1 MQNEEDFDNYLI
13 ATIKLPIKVGID
25 GNLYTLNDYVNI
37 TIENMM
43 DTPIKSADS
52 IHDKVVEYITKHPE
66 YFKRRK
72 PSFREIIAQEFDPQ
86 EFDPQEFDTQ
96 EFDPQEFDTQEFDPQ
111 EFDPQ
116 EVDVKEVDVKEV
128 DVKEFDVKEF
138 DVKEFDVKEFDV
150 KEFDTKTNENQTLL
164 HSFPYFNRRKKPLNI
179 TFRAK
184 GKSRSFTKKNYF

>member
-1 MQNEEDFDNYLI
+1 MQDEEDFDNYLI

-43 DTPIKSADS
+43 ETPIKSADS
-52 IHDKVVEYITKHPE
+52 IHDKVVEYITNHPE

-72 PSFREIIAQEFDPQ
+72 PVFREIDAEEI
-86 EFDPQEFDTQ
+86 DTQ
-96 EFDPQEFDTQEFDPQ
+96 EFVAE
-111 EFDPQ
+111 
-116 EVDVKEVDVKEV
+116 
-128 DVKEFDVKEF
+128 
-138 DVKEFDVKEFDV
+138 
-150 KEFDTKTNENQTLL
+150 TNENQTLL

-184 GKSRSFTKKNYF
+184 GKSRSFTKKHYF

>member
-1 MQNEEDFDNYLI
+1 MQENFDNYLI
-13 ATIKLPIKVGID
+13 ATIKLPIKVSVD

-43 DTPIKSADS
+43 DRPIKSSDS
-52 IHDKVVEYITKHPE
+52 IYDKVVEYISDHPE

-72 PSFREIIAQEFDPQ
+72 CYFREMLAETND
-86 EFDPQEFDTQ
+86 ETNE
-96 EFDPQEFDTQEFDPQ
+96 
-111 EFDPQ
+111 
-116 EVDVKEVDVKEV
+116 
-128 DVKEFDVKEF
+128 
-138 DVKEFDVKEFDV
+138 
-150 KEFDTKTNENQTLL
+150 KTNEKTNEMVTETNEMVVETNDESNDETNDETNEIKTELNQTLL

>member
-1 MQNEEDFDNYLI
+1 MQENFDNYLI
-13 ATIKLPIKVGID
+13 ATIKLPIKVSVD

-43 DTPIKSADS
+43 DRPIKSSDS
-52 IHDKVVEYITKHPE
+52 IYDKVVEYISDHPE

-72 PSFREIIAQEFDPQ
+72 CNFREMLAETN
-86 EFDPQEFDTQ
+86 E
-96 EFDPQEFDTQEFDPQ
+96 
-111 EFDPQ
+111 
-116 EVDVKEVDVKEV
+116 
-128 DVKEFDVKEF
+128 
-138 DVKEFDVKEFDV
+138 
-150 KEFDTKTNENQTLL
+150 KTNEKTNEMVTETNEMVVETNDETNEIKTELNQTLL

>member
-72 PSFREIIAQEFDPQ
+72 PSFREIIAQEFDT
-86 EFDPQEFDTQ
+86 QEFDTQ
-96 EFDPQEFDTQEFDPQ
+96 EFDTQ
-111 EFDPQ
+111 
-116 EVDVKEVDVKEV
+116 
-128 DVKEFDVKEF
+128 
-138 DVKEFDVKEFDV
+138 
-150 KEFDTKTNENQTLL
+150 EFDTKTNENQTLL

>member
-1 MQNEEDFDNYLI
+1 MQENFDNYLI
-13 ATIKLPIKVGID
+13 ATIKLPIKVSVD

-43 DTPIKSADS
+43 DRPIKSSDS
-52 IHDKVVEYITKHPE
+52 IYDKVVEYISDHPE

-72 PSFREIIAQEFDPQ
+72 CHFREMLAETN
-86 EFDPQEFDTQ
+86 E
-96 EFDPQEFDTQEFDPQ
+96 
-111 EFDPQ
+111 
-116 EVDVKEVDVKEV
+116 
-128 DVKEFDVKEF
+128 
-138 DVKEFDVKEFDV
+138 
-150 KEFDTKTNENQTLL
+150 KTNEKTNEMVTETNEMVVETNEIKTELNQTLL

>member
-72 PSFREIIAQEFDPQ
+72 PSFREIIAQEFDT
-86 EFDPQEFDTQ
+86 QEFDTQ
-96 EFDPQEFDTQEFDPQ
+96 EFDTQEFDTQEFDAQ
-111 EFDPQ
+111 EFDTQ
-116 EVDVKEVDVKEV
+116 
-128 DVKEFDVKEF
+128 EFDAQEF
-138 DVKEFDVKEFDV
+138 DTQEFDTQEFDV